1 MSEAQV
7 YEKMITQ
14 KSKGQIS
21 LEFVTATLFF
31 IILLVGIIFVGAD
44 YVPEIEESNER
55 ASINLESRRMTAMI
69 LSSPGY
75 HSVGSGGTD
84 WAQNSSTVNS
94 VEEFGLA
101 TEYHRVER
109 EKVMALNTIGE
120 DSFNYSQFRDVMDV
134 ENQYRF
140 EFTVLPVIDT
150 STQYLRTNP
159 PKDPAIVEPNNTY
172 YSTSG
177 NDVGYGSLRIDGIQY
192 NFLTTSH
199 DSFYDTLYV
208 ENQTGNGW
216 NFSES
221 TRYRQGDDLNLGG
234 EEYAI
239 RSFQNRG
246 DDTGTVVILSRQLK
260 SFGSSFDVEATVE
273 KMNRYAV
280 IEGDGYDPQPLS
292 IEVFSWV

>member
-1 MSEAQV
+1 MPV
-7 YEKMITQ
+7 YEKMTEE

-31 IILLVGIIFVGAD
+31 IIILVGIIFLAAD
-44 YVPEIEESNER
+44 FVPEIRESNER
-55 ASINLESRRMTAMI
+55 ASINLESRRMTSMI
-69 LSSPGY
+69 LSSPGH
-75 HSVGSGGTD
+75 HSFGSGGAE
-84 WAQNSSTVNS
+84 WEQNSSTVNS
-94 VEEFGLA
+94 VDEFGLA
-101 TEYHRVER
+101 TDYHVVEM
-109 EKVMALNTIGE
+109 EKVMALETIGE
-120 DSFNYSQFRDVMDV
+120 DAFNYSQFREVMDV
-134 ENQYRF
+134 DNQYRF

-150 STQYLRTNP
+150 SSQYLRTNP

-177 NDVGYGSLRIDGIQY
+177 NDVGYGDLRIDGVRY

-208 ENQTGNGW
+208 ENQTGNDW

-221 TRYRQGDDLNLGG
+221 TRYREGDDLNLGG
-234 EEYAI
+234 EEYTI

-260 SFGSSFDVEATVE
+260 SFGSSFDVDATVE

-280 IEGDGYDPQPLS
+280 LEAEGYDRQPLRV
-292 IEVFSWV
+292 EVFSWI

>member
-1 MSEAQV
+1 
-7 YEKMITQ
+7 MIEE

-31 IILLVGIIFVGAD
+31 IIILAGIIFIGVD
-44 YVPEIEESNER
+44 YVPEIRESNER
-55 ASINLESRRMTAMI
+55 ASINLESRRMTSMI

-75 HSVGSGGTD
+75 HSFGSGGAE
-84 WAQNSSTVNS
+84 WEQNSSTVNS
-94 VEEFGLA
+94 VKEFGLA
-101 TEYHRVER
+101 TDYHVVER
-109 EKVMALNTIGE
+109 DKLMTLETIGQNA
-120 DSFNYSQFRDVMDV
+120 FNYSQFRDVMDV
-134 ENQYRF
+134 DNQYRF

-150 STQYLRTNP
+150 SSQYLRTNP

-172 YSTSG
+172 YSNSG
-177 NDVGYGSLRIDGIQY
+177 NDVGYGDLRIDGIQY

-208 ENQTGNGW
+208 ENQTGNEW

-221 TRYRQGDDLNLGG
+221 KRYRQGDSLNLGG
-234 EEYAI
+234 KDYTV

-260 SFGSSFDVEATVE
+260 SFGSSFDVDATVE

-280 IEGDGYDPQPLS
+280 MEAEGYDRQPLR
-292 IEVFSWV
+292 IEVFAWI

>member
-1 MSEAQV
+1 
-7 YEKMITQ
+7 MI
-14 KSKGQIS
+14 KENSKGQIS

-31 IILLVGIIFVGAD
+31 IILLVGIIFLGVD

-55 ASINLESRRMTAMI
+55 ASINLESRRMTSMI
-69 LSSPGY
+69 LTSPGY
-75 HSVGSGGTD
+75 HSYGSGGVD
-84 WAQNSSTVNS
+84 WAENSSTVNS

-109 EKVMALNTIGE
+109 EKVMALSTIGE
-120 DSFNYSQFRDVMDV
+120 DSFNYSQFREVMDV
-134 ENQYRF
+134 DNQYRF
-140 EFTVLPVIDT
+140 EFTVLPVVDT
-150 STQYLRTNP
+150 SKQFLRTNP
-159 PKDPAIVEPNNTY
+159 PKDPSIVEPNNTY

-177 NDVGYGSLRIDGIQY
+177 NNVGYGTLRIAGIQY

-208 ENQTGNGW
+208 ENQTVNEW

-221 TRYRQGDDLNLGG
+221 TRYRQGDDLNLAG
-234 EEYAI
+234 EEYTI

-260 SFGSSFDVEATVE
+260 SFGSSFDVDATVE

-280 IEGDGYDPQPLS
+280 IEGDGYDPQPLR